1 MIVSDSTSV
10 QALIHNVEYA
20 DSPEQLILAVQ
31 SLASARSEAGIPTL
45 IRALGFN
52 NPGAAAVAMQGLIA
66 MGAVAVQ
73 PLLDLLDDYNYGAR
87 AWAIRALVAIADPR
101 ALDVLLVAATSDFAP
116 SVRRAATKGIG
127 MLQWQLLTANDQ
139 LAAQIRAL
147 NALLSIAE
155 DADWSLRYAATVG
168 LQALAGAT
176 RNTDLLSQ
184 ISAQLHQMAETES
197 DLAVQARVCRAIA
210 VLADPSIASHPRSIP
225 LSTSPTR

>member
-10 QALIHNVEYA
+10 QALIHNVEHA

-31 SLASARSEAGIPTL
+31 TLASARSEAGIPTL

-66 MGAVAVQ
+66 MEAVAVQ

-101 ALDVLLVAATSDFAP
+101 ALDVLLAAATSDFAP

-127 MLQWQLLTANDQ
+127 MLQWHLLPASDQ
-139 LAAQIRAL
+139 LAAQIRVF

-155 DADWSLRYAATVG
+155 DTDWSLRYAATVG
-168 LQALAGAT
+168 LQALASTTTHA
-176 RNTDLLSQ
+176 DLLSQ
-184 ISAQLHQMAETES
+184 ISAQLHQMLQAES

-210 VLADPSIASHPRSIP
+210 VLADPSIAPHPRSIS